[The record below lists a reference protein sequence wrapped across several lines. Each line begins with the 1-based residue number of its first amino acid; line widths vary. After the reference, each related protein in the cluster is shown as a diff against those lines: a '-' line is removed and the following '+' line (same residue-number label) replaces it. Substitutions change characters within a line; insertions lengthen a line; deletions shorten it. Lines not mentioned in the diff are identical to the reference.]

1 MTMAITVLFAVAQ
14 DFGRENGLGIRLTGD
29 ITFNQGKDD
38 AVFPSFY
45 GQVIGTKL
53 GVYYKFFIN
62 NSHIFI
68 EPQVA
73 GYYFGHKNSHQEFF
87 TPDEEI
93 DLLPHNKLDEWGGT
107 FSTLCGYNFIIGN
120 DYSIDLFTGSE
131 IRCAFSSKSWN
142 RNLLSNLYN
151 RWQMRWKLGTG
162 FNYRHVG
169 VQVYGSYDV
178 TTKSKQVNTLD
189 FTLSLGL
196 GYKF

>member
-1 MTMAITVLFAVAQ
+1 MTMAITALFAVAQ

-73 GYYFGHKNSHQEFF
+73 LQAIISVIRILTRSF
-87 TPDEEI
+87 
-93 DLLPHNKLDEWGGT
+93 LPLMRR
-107 FSTLCGYNFIIGN
+107 
-120 DYSIDLFTGSE
+120 SICFPITS
-131 IRCAFSSKSWN
+131 
-142 RNLLSNLYN
+142 
-151 RWQMRWKLGTG
+151 
-162 FNYRHVG
+162 
-169 VQVYGSYDV
+169 
-178 TTKSKQVNTLD
+178 
-189 FTLSLGL
+189 
-196 GYKF
+196 